1 MEVMDKFTDAGV
13 HLDVDGDRL
22 LAGPREALTDDL
34 RQVLRENKEQI
45 LDVLKNGPSYTLADI
60 AEMDALLHKLAAIEG
75 WSDTELAD
83 KLDQRR
89 RMAPIKVPAALRLLR
104 AGVAK
109 AALDTKKPNKRVPGG
124 CPGIG

>member
-1 MEVMDKFTDAGV
+1 MADLMD
-13 HLDVDGDRL
+13 
-22 LAGPREALTDDL
+22 LARAAARSFHPEEPEE
-34 RQVLRENKEQI
+34 EN
-45 LDVLKNGPSYTLADI
+45 YTLADL

-89 RMAPIKVPAALRLLR
+89 RMAPTNVPAALRLLR

-109 AALDTKKPNKRVPGG
+109 AALDTEKPTKRVPVVLCVIKGG
-124 CPGIG
+124 KA